1 MTKAMKS
8 AAALCSALALLASG
22 TPAWADEVEVEEVI
36 VMEEE
41 PAPAPAPAP
50 APVVEKSGG
59 PLAIAVDLLIGRPTL
74 LMATIAGAAF
84 YGISLPVTLPSGT
97 EESARGSF
105 LTPAQQLV
113 QTPLGGKLTPA
124 G

>member
-41 PAPAPAPAP
+41 PAPAPAP